1 MRTLSIM
8 IDEAGNFDMGKY
20 SNPFYCIT
28 LVFHNQAERL

>member
-1 MRTLSIM
+1 M

-20 SNPFYCIT
+20 SNPFYYIT